1 MQKKQN
7 KKNPK
12 QLLKAKAWV
21 KNIPT
26 PHTGTL
32 DSY

>member
-1 MQKKQN
+1 MQKQN
-7 KKNPK
+7 KTKNP
-12 QLLKAKAWV
+12 QTTIKAKAWV